1 MGKLIFKDLYLFSPS
16 EKLAKKISFAPGRTI
31 ITSDAHDGTDR
42 GKSVIMKALYH
53 TMGADC
59 YFEGKW
65 EDSTK
70 TYILHFSVDS
80 NEYYIYRH
88 NKLFKMFDSEKKL
101 LFSVISRH
109 ELSERLSN
117 ITGFA
122 VKLPPRERDAD
133 DGYVQELEIASAVY
147 NYLLYFVDQD
157 YQNGSQIASFQ
168 HLGEYPDFKENV
180 LYYHFGAFDDDYYML
195 VQEQDVFL
203 AESRRLENEQ
213 KMTCMML
220 DKIFENIHSVSYS
233 KDIEHLR
240 ADVNRTKDEYN
251 KLSNALNRLRR
262 KLIQLRNEKADM
274 EHRLH
279 ALTLF
284 GKEND
289 LQIAS
294 LNNHICPF
302 CKSEIS
308 DAIDLRIKK
317 YSTGDDIILLSSDMQ
332 YSIMEIDRKIAEYE
346 EEYSQWLSK
355 LKKYEESMD
364 IASTEIDD
372 ILRHK
377 GFIDIKESVSEDLD
391 SIRISISENEQ
402 KLKEVRKSLRKYGQI
417 KKKINERYY
426 TLMLADKNR
435 FGLEGINA
443 KSFEN
448 IKRTFTAGGSN
459 NPLST
464 IIWYVNLIQLKH
476 EFNPSA
482 IDFPVVFDSPNNAE
496 TDETKKRQIYSY
508 ICERV
513 TENQLIVSGLGFSGD
528 EILNSFDSVITLTNN
543 KYELL
548 CPEDYTANV
557 SLLQELNNK

>member
-1 MGKLIFKDLYLFSPS
+1 MSKLIFKDLYLFSPS
-16 EKLAKKISFAPGRTI
+16 EKLAKKISFAPGRTM
-31 ITSDAHDGTDR
+31 ITSDVNDGTDR

-65 EDSTK
+65 DVSSK
-70 TYILHFSVDS
+70 TYILHFSVDN
-80 NEYYIYRH
+80 NEYYMFRH
-88 NKLFKMFDSEKKL
+88 NKLFKLFDGEKRL

-109 ELSERLSN
+109 ELSERLST

-122 VKLPPRERDAD
+122 VKLPPRERNSD
-133 DGYVQELEIASAVY
+133 DGYVQELEIAPPVY

-157 YQNGSQIASFQ
+157 YQNGSQFASFQ
-168 HLGEYPDFKENV
+168 HLSEYPDFKENV

-195 VQEQDVFL
+195 VQEQDIFL
-203 AESRRLENEQ
+203 AESKRLENEQ

-220 DKIFENIHSVSYS
+220 DKIFENLHSVSYS

-251 KLSNALNRLRR
+251 KLSQALNHLRQ
-262 KLIQLRNEKADM
+262 KLIQLRNEKADL
-274 EHRLH
+274 EYRFH

-289 LQIAS
+289 FQIAS

-308 DAIDLRIKK
+308 DTIDLRIKK

-346 EEYSQWLSK
+346 TEYSQWLSK

-364 IASTEIDD
+364 IASTEIND
-372 ILRHK
+372 ILKHK
-377 GFIDIKESVSEDLD
+377 GFIDIKESVAEDLD
-391 SIRISISENEQ
+391 AIRINISENEK
-402 KLKEVRKSLRKYGQI
+402 KLKEAKKSLRKYGEV
-417 KKKINERYY
+417 KKRINERYY
-426 TLMLADKNR
+426 TLMLSDKNR

-448 IKRTFTAGGSN
+448 IKRTFSAGGSN

-496 TDETKKRQIYSY
+496 TDETKKRQIYRY
-508 ICERV
+508 VCERV

-548 CPEDYTANV
+548 CPEDYAANV

>member
-157 YQNGSQIASFQ
+157 YQNGSQFASFQ

-417 KKKINERYY
+417 KKNINERYY

>member
-1 MGKLIFKDLYLFSPS
+1 MSKLIFKDLYLFSPS
-16 EKLAKKISFAPGRTI
+16 EKLAKKISFAPGRTM
-31 ITSDAHDGTDR
+31 ITSDVNDGTDR

-65 EDSTK
+65 DVSSK
-70 TYILHFSVDS
+70 TYILHFSVDN
-80 NEYYIYRH
+80 NEYYMFRH
-88 NKLFKMFDSEKKL
+88 NKLFKLFDGEKRL

-109 ELSERLSN
+109 ELSERLST

-122 VKLPPRERDAD
+122 VKLQPRERNSD
-133 DGYVQELEIASAVY
+133 DGYVQELEIAPPVY

-157 YQNGSQIASFQ
+157 YQNGSQFASFQ
-168 HLGEYPDFKENV
+168 HLSEYPDFKENV

-195 VQEQDVFL
+195 VQEQDIYL
-203 AESRRLENEQ
+203 AESKRLENDQ

-240 ADVNRTKDEYN
+240 ADVNRTNDEYN
-251 KLSNALNRLRR
+251 KLSNALNHLRQ
-262 KLIQLRNEKADM
+262 KLIQLRNDKADL
-274 EHRLH
+274 EHHLH

-308 DAIDLRIKK
+308 DTIDLRIKK

-346 EEYSQWLSK
+346 TEYSQWLSK

-364 IASTEIDD
+364 IASTEIND
-372 ILRHK
+372 ILKHK
-377 GFIDIKESVSEDLD
+377 GFIDIKESVAEDLD
-391 SIRISISENEQ
+391 AIRINISENEK
-402 KLKEVRKSLRKYGQI
+402 KLKEAKKSLRKYGEV
-417 KKKINERYY
+417 KKRINERYY
-426 TLMLADKNR
+426 TLMLSDKNR

-448 IKRTFTAGGSN
+448 IKRTFSAGGSN

-496 TDETKKRQIYSY
+496 TDETKKRQIYRY
-508 ICERV
+508 VCERV

-548 CPEDYTANV
+548 CPEDYAANV

>member
-70 TYILHFSVDS
+70 TYILHFSVDN
-80 NEYYIYRH
+80 NEYYMYRH
-88 NKLFKMFDSEKKL
+88 NKLFKMFNSEKKL

-157 YQNGSQIASFQ
+157 YQNGSQFASFQ

-195 VQEQDVFL
+195 VQEQDTFL

-274 EHRLH
+274 DHRLH

-308 DAIDLRIKK
+308 DVIDLRIKK

-364 IASTEIDD
+364 IASTEIND

-391 SIRISISENEQ
+391 SIRISIVDGDVLPVLCDLIHGPGGCQQVAPRRALLLTPAVDPQRPPQNGVQDQHRQDQQVLPVLRLYPHREHILDEHRIQDRREQ
-402 KLKEVRKSLRKYGQI
+402 MEFRQDHPGQEHREQSPKEL
-417 KKKINERYY
+417 
-426 TLMLADKNR
+426 
-435 FGLEGINA
+435 
-443 KSFEN
+443 
-448 IKRTFTAGGSN
+448 
-459 NPLST
+459 
-464 IIWYVNLIQLKH
+464 
-476 EFNPSA
+476 
-482 IDFPVVFDSPNNAE
+482 
-496 TDETKKRQIYSY
+496 
-508 ICERV
+508 CEQ
-513 TENQLIVSGLGFSGD
+513 NQ
-528 EILNSFDSVITLTNN
+528 
-543 KYELL
+543 
-548 CPEDYTANV
+548 
-557 SLLQELNNK
+557 

>member
-1 MGKLIFKDLYLFSPS
+1 
-16 EKLAKKISFAPGRTI
+16 
-31 ITSDAHDGTDR
+31 
-42 GKSVIMKALYH
+42 
-53 TMGADC
+53 MGADC

-65 EDSTK
+65 DDSSK
-70 TYILHFSVDS
+70 TYILHFSVDN
-80 NEYYIYRH
+80 NEYYMFRH
-88 NKLFKMFDSEKKL
+88 NKLFKLFDGEKRL

-109 ELSERLSN
+109 ELSERLST

-122 VKLPPRERDAD
+122 VKLPPRERNSD
-133 DGYVQELEIASAVY
+133 DGYVQELEIAPPVY

-157 YQNGSQIASFQ
+157 YQNGSQFASFQ
-168 HLGEYPDFKENV
+168 HLSEYPDFKENV

-195 VQEQDVFL
+195 VQEQDIYL
-203 AESRRLENEQ
+203 AESKRLENDQ

-251 KLSNALNRLRR
+251 KLSNALNHLRQ
-262 KLIQLRNEKADM
+262 KLIQLRNDKADL
-274 EHRLH
+274 EHHLH

-308 DAIDLRIKK
+308 DTIDLRIKK

-346 EEYSQWLSK
+346 TEYSQWLSK

-364 IASTEIDD
+364 IASTEIND
-372 ILRHK
+372 ILKHK
-377 GFIDIKESVSEDLD
+377 GFIDIKESVAEDLD
-391 SIRISISENEQ
+391 AIRINISENEK
-402 KLKEVRKSLRKYGQI
+402 KLKEAKKSLRKYGEV
-417 KKKINERYY
+417 KKRINERYY
-426 TLMLADKNR
+426 TLMLSDKNR

-448 IKRTFTAGGSN
+448 IKRTFSAGGSN

-496 TDETKKRQIYSY
+496 TDETKKRQIYRY

-548 CPEDYTANV
+548 CPEDYAANV

>member
-80 NEYYIYRH
+80 NEYYMYRH

-133 DGYVQELEIASAVY
+133 GGYVQELEIASAVY

-157 YQNGSQIASFQ
+157 YQNGSQFASFQ

-195 VQEQDVFL
+195 VQEQDTFL

-262 KLIQLRNEKADM
+262 KLIKLRNEKADM
-274 EHRLH
+274 DHRLH

-289 LQIAS
+289 FQIAS

-364 IASTEIDD
+364 IASTEIND

-508 ICERV
+508 ICVRV
-513 TENQLIVSGLGFSGD
+513 TGNQLIVSGLGFSGD
-528 EILNSFDSVITLTNN
+528 EILDSFDSVITLTNN

>member
-80 NEYYIYRH
+80 NEYYMYRH
-88 NKLFKMFDSEKKL
+88 NKLFKMFNSEKKL

-157 YQNGSQIASFQ
+157 YQNGSQFASFQ

-195 VQEQDVFL
+195 VQEQDTFL

-274 EHRLH
+274 DHRLH

-308 DAIDLRIKK
+308 DVIDLRIKK

-364 IASTEIDD
+364 ITSTEIND

-402 KLKEVRKSLRKYGQI
+402 KLKEVRKSLRKYDQI

-508 ICERV
+508 ICERI

-528 EILNSFDSVITLTNN
+528 EILDSFDSVITLTNN

>member
-70 TYILHFSVDS
+70 TYILHFSVDN
-80 NEYYIYRH
+80 NEYYMYRH
-88 NKLFKMFDSEKKL
+88 NKLFKMFNSEKKL

-157 YQNGSQIASFQ
+157 YQNGSQFASFQ

-195 VQEQDVFL
+195 VQEQDTFL

-274 EHRLH
+274 DHRLH

-308 DAIDLRIKK
+308 DVIDLRIKK

-364 IASTEIDD
+364 IASTEIND

-528 EILNSFDSVITLTNN
+528 EILDSFDSVITLTNN

-548 CPEDYTANV
+548 CAEDYTANV

>member
-80 NEYYIYRH
+80 NEYYMYRH

-157 YQNGSQIASFQ
+157 YQNGSQFASFQ

-195 VQEQDVFL
+195 VQEQDTFL

-274 EHRLH
+274 DHRLH

-308 DAIDLRIKK
+308 DVIDLRIKK

-364 IASTEIDD
+364 IASTEIND

-508 ICERV
+508 ICERI
-513 TENQLIVSGLGFSGD
+513 TEIQLIVSGLGFSGD
-528 EILNSFDSVITLTNN
+528 EILDSFDSVITLTNN

>member
-80 NEYYIYRH
+80 NEYYMYRH

-133 DGYVQELEIASAVY
+133 GGYVQELEIASAVY

-157 YQNGSQIASFQ
+157 YQNGSQFASFQ

-195 VQEQDVFL
+195 VQEQDTFL

-240 ADVNRTKDEYN
+240 ADVNRTKDKYN

-274 EHRLH
+274 DHRLH

-308 DAIDLRIKK
+308 DVIDLRIKK

-364 IASTEIDD
+364 IASTEIND

-508 ICERV
+508 ICERI

-528 EILNSFDSVITLTNN
+528 EILDSFDSVITLTNN